1 MLLESTL
8 SLTGM
13 LRLGMFAYTSCWH
26 EGTRREGMYM
36 FLLFVVYIVHVV
48 GGYFLRHS
56 RTTCY
61 LRFRPQSLSKDSSVQ
76 IWHRWYEA

>member
-1 MLLESTL
+1 
-8 SLTGM
+8 
-13 LRLGMFAYTSCWH
+13 
-26 EGTRREGMYM
+26 MYM